1 MELSGQAAIV
11 TGGGQGIGRAVVLE
25 LAEMGAHVVV
35 ADINEATAERTA
47 NEVRARGGSA
57 LGLRVDVSRS
67 ADCLNL
73 AARTMAAFGRIDVLV
88 NNAGVNRRAGPLDV
102 SEALWDATMNVNAK
116 GVLFCCQAVLPHML
130 AARRGRI
137 VNVASQ
143 SGKLP
148 SPQGVVYGASKA
160 AVIAMT
166 KSLALAYADV
176 GLRVNCVCPGSIDT
190 PMWDALDHE
199 VGVVQQG
206 LAPGEMKRRRA
217 AEIPLGRLGT
227 GEDVA
232 RVVGFLASPG
242 SDYMT
247 GQAVNVT
254 GGLVMF

>member
-1 MELSGQAAIV
+1 MELSEQTAVV
-11 TGGGQGIGRAVVLE
+11 TGGGQGIGRAVALE
-25 LAEMGAHVVV
+25 LAEMGAQVVV
-35 ADINEATAERTA
+35 ADLNEGTAERTA
-47 NEVRARGGSA
+47 DDVRARGGSA
-57 LGLRVDVSRS
+57 LALRVDVSRL
-67 ADCLNL
+67 ADCRDL
-73 AARTMAAFGRIDVLV
+73 ATRAMAAFGRIDVLV
-88 NNAGVNRRAGPLDV
+88 NNAGVNRRAGPLEV

-130 AARRGRI
+130 AARQGRI

-166 KSLALAYADV
+166 KSLALAYAGAGV
-176 GLRVNCVCPGSIDT
+176 RVNCVCPGSIDT

-199 VGVVQQG
+199 VGVAQQG

-232 RVVGFLASPG
+232 RVVGFLASPR

-247 GQAVNVT
+247 GQAVNIT
-254 GGLVMF
+254 GGLVMY